1 MNDYEFMSIKEM
13 RKHNWCV
20 NWSGGKDS
28 TATIIAMLKYNV
40 PIKNVNYVRM
50 MYDNEH
56 PATLPEISDFVD
68 NCICRFK
75 NQYGLKVN
83 VVESEPFINI
93 LKKKYKRCKHKE
105 KNGTIHGF
113 DCLCMFACAF
123 KPCKVKAAKSV
134 QNEDDFE
141 MIGYCIDEPKRYK
154 RLNYPKQ
161 ESILCTLDITQDKA
175 KHICKI
181 NNMLAP
187 TYTLGLGRDGCW
199 FCPASNKANIAYIKE
214 HHPRYVELMYKSFSR
229 RPEHLLYP
237 NTNNWIKEYM
247 WDKYM

>member
-1 MNDYEFMSIKEM
+1 MSGLKIGRGTKMNDSEFMSIKEM
-13 RKHNWCV
+13 IKHNWCV

-68 NCICRFK
+68 NCIYRFK

-105 KNGTIHGF
+105 KMEQYMDSIICV
-113 DCLCMFACAF
+113 CLHAHLNHIKLKLQRVYKM
-123 KPCKVKAAKSV
+123 K
-134 QNEDDFE
+134 
-141 MIGYCIDEPKRYK
+141 MILK
-154 RLNYPKQ
+154 
-161 ESILCTLDITQDKA
+161 
-175 KHICKI
+175 
-181 NNMLAP
+181 
-187 TYTLGLGRDGCW
+187 
-199 FCPASNKANIAYIKE
+199 
-214 HHPRYVELMYKSFSR
+214 
-229 RPEHLLYP
+229 
-237 NTNNWIKEYM
+237 
-247 WDKYM
+247 